1 MKKLILCLCIL
12 GISACAS
19 TNVQPWERAN
29 LAKKEMSW
37 DPDGMQ
43 ASMNSQV
50 YSSKEASTGGTSS
63 VGGGCGC
70 N

>member
-1 MKKLILCLCIL
+1 MRKFLICFMALS
-12 GISACAS
+12 ISGCA
-19 TNVQPWERAN
+19 TTVQPWEKGN

-43 ASMNSQV
+43 SSMNSQV
-50 YSSKEASTGGTSS
+50 YSSKEASTGGNSS